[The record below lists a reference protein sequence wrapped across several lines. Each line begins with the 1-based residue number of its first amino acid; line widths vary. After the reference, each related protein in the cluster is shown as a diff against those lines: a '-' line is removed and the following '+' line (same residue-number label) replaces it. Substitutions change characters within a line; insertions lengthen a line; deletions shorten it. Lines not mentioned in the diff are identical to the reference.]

1 MKHFLTS
8 MMVLLVLSAAATS
21 VLADVNGYQY
31 AAKYIC
37 GTPGENKPL
46 STRHYLT
53 AINVV
58 NSNDKSTTVS
68 AKIVPTNENGS
79 TGLYPKKIFRSY
91 TGLELD
97 CPIIREVLSESRE
110 PVTGFVKG
118 MVLVQSCDNP
128 IDVIAVYTAHQG
140 GNGEDSDLSLPS
152 PEVEQINGRQVMLS
166 NEVCAKPGPPDDPGP
181 PNKLPECTPKDT
193 PGCDGCEGEA
203 CVCELDQYCCT
214 YEWDARCV
222 DHLQKECGYDSCNI
236 CTPSCGPTQQCGD
249 DGCGGSCGTCP
260 GGNESCLSGVC
271 VD

>member
-1 MKHFLTS
+1 MNHFLTS

-53 AINVV
+53 GINVV

-79 TGLYPKKIFRSY
+79 TGLYPKKIFKSY

-97 CPIIREVLSESRE
+97 CPIIRKVLSESRE

-118 MVLVQSCDNP
+118 MVLVRSCDNP

-152 PEVEQINGRQVMLS
+152 PEVEQINGRQVRLS
-166 NEVCAKPGPPDDPGP
+166 NEECGNPGPPD
-181 PNKLPECTPKDT
+181 NLPEYCIPQYTPSCA
-193 PGCDGCEGEA
+193 GCSGEA
-203 CVCELDQYCCT
+203 CVCELDPYCCET
-214 YEWDARCV
+214 AWDALCV
-222 DHLQKECGYDSCNI
+222 GQLQICGDDSCNI

-260 GGNESCLSGVC
+260 GGNESCVLGVC